1 MANKYKAKTL
11 IDALQKAQEDLGPDA
26 IVLSSRT
33 VPIGPIWN
41 PWKDIGIEIIASPA
55 ISRPVTRTVQR
66 TAPSSVDGTQQG
78 RPDEYNGRPYGNY
91 AIPEGEARAAGQAS
105 HQPENIAQAAVAQ
118 PARWQPDHITKKDIK
133 PPVRNSG
140 IQEKRVTP
148 PAAATPPKPAIKSN
162 VETVKPE
169 KPVEV
174 EKTTLNIEELPPN
187 LQKLRA
193 YLLKQELEE
202 QLVDRTLKVGL
213 ETMDK
218 GSIED
223 MDGCRKYISRL
234 LEAELRIQDDPEID
248 LSNRIIFLVGAS
260 GSGKTST
267 VAKLV
272 VYFIQKFKKKVA
284 WISLDT
290 FRTGAI
296 VETKAYT
303 DAIGIPLKL
312 AYSPE
317 ELKNAIDSENKA
329 DLILVDVPGFNPY
342 DENQVVELGSYLTE
356 VDDRCTYLV
365 ASASTKESDLYQV
378 VAAMGIFTLQ
388 GLIVTKLDETYRYGS
403 VYNVARKSQLPLTYF
418 TTGKEAFG
426 NLEIASSKR
435 LVAALFGKGWK

>member
-1 MANKYKAKTL
+1 MANKYKARTL

-55 ISRPVTRTVQR
+55 ITRPATRPVLRA
-66 TAPSSVDGTQQG
+66 APSSVDGMQQG
-78 RPDEYNGRPYGNY
+78 RPDEYNARAYGNY
-91 AIPEGEARAAGQAS
+91 SSPEGEAKSANRAS
-105 HQPENIAQAAVAQ
+105 NQPENVAQAAVAQ
-118 PARWQPDHITKKDIK
+118 PPRWQPDHITKKDIK

-140 IQEKRVTP
+140 IQENRVST
-148 PAAATPPKPAIKSN
+148 PAAIVPPKPAVKISL
-162 VETVKPE
+162 ETPKTE
-169 KPVEV
+169 KPVEI
-174 EKTTLNIEELPPN
+174 EKTVLDIGKLPPN
-187 LQKLRA
+187 LQKLRT

-202 QLVDRTLKVGL
+202 SLVDRMLKVGL

-223 MDGCRKYISRL
+223 MEVCKKYISQL
-234 LEAELRIQDDPEID
+234 LEAELRIQDDPEVD

-272 VYFIQKFKKKVA
+272 IYFIQKYKKKVA
-284 WISLDT
+284 WISADT
-290 FRTGAI
+290 IRTGAI

-317 ELKNAIDSENKA
+317 ELKNAIDSEDKA

-356 VDDRCTYLV
+356 VNNRTTYLV

-426 NLEIASSKR
+426 NLEIASSKH